1 MEGRRPPRRKNQ
13 KPITGEIFY
22 PTTEEGKRIFIDS
35 STPVV
40 IDILEKQLGPKRL
53 SILMEHYKRRLQK
66 A

>member
-1 MEGRRPPRRKNQ
+1 MEKRMSSKRKNQ

-40 IDILEKQLGPKRL
+40 IDILEKQLGSKKL
-53 SILMEHYKRRLQK
+53 SVLMEHYKRRLQK
-66 A
+66 S